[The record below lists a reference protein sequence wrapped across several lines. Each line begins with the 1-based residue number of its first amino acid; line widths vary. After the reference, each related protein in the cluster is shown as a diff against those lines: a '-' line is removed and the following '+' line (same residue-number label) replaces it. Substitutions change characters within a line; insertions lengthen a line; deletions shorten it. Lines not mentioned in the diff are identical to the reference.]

1 MNIFFGAD
9 MRILIISLLF
19 AGCAANPPVQYV
31 KLKTCPEMHDGQFQR
46 DLTQPWQN
54 AAYLLP
60 DGSVC
65 QRDYS
70 VVKSTSES

>member
-1 MNIFFGAD
+1 
-9 MRILIISLLF
+9 MRILTICLLLS
-19 AGCAANPPVQYV
+19 GCAANTPVQYV
-31 KLKTCPEMHDGQFQR
+31 KLKTCPEMHGGQFQR
-46 DLTQPWQN
+46 DLTRPWRD

-70 VVKSTSES
+70 VVKSSSES